1 MNFKQI
7 QLISK
12 FKREVKERFPHVTVL
27 EHYLAP
33 DEGGVAI
40 SVASPYEDAWEII
53 HCMGQK
59 SVEILENYGYL
70 IFVVPLENV
79 TPEELAAM
87 IEDLRAA
94 REQELAELAA

>member
-7 QLISK
+7 QLISE
-12 FKREVKERFPHVTVL
+12 FKREIKEKFPHVTVL

-33 DEGGVAI
+33 EGGVAI
-40 SVASPYEDAWEII
+40 SVASPHEDAWEII
-53 HCMGQK
+53 HCMSQR
-59 SVEILENYGYL
+59 SIEILETYGYL

-87 IEDLRAA
+87 VEDLHAA

>member
-1 MNFKQI
+1 MNFKQA
-7 QLISK
+7 QLIGE
-12 FKREVKERFPHVTVL
+12 FKREVKEHFPHVTVL
-27 EHYLAP
+27 NHYESP
-33 DEGGVAI
+33 EEGGIAI
-40 SVASPYEDAWEII
+40 RVASPYEDSVEIM
-53 HCMGQK
+53 HHMSQK

-87 IEDLRAA
+87 IEDLRMS